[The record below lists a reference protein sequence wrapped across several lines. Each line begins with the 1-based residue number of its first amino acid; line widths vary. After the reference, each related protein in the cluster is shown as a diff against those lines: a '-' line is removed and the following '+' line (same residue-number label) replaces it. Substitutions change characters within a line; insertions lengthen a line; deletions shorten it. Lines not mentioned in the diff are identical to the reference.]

1 MKTTIKKVLC
11 VLLAAVLLAAAAC
24 LSSCNKNGSATSTD
38 ASAGTAKSD
47 NKKNK
52 DEADAPV
59 YPSEYGEH
67 ITLSADNTSPAP
79 GDTVTVTLHM
89 EGIANIASFDV
100 LLTSSD
106 NAYVQS
112 FVEKDVG
119 EFYTNLAEVDGGVN
133 FGAYVAE
140 TYSVEALDMVTVSYT
155 VADDAK
161 PGDQLKFEAKFSL
174 FDIGKTPEGEE
185 TERFEDQF
193 TVAPLILTVQNRN
206 QVQTETETQGR

>member
-1 MKTTIKKVLC
+1 MKTTFKKVLC
-11 VLLAAVLLAAAAC
+11 VLLSAVLLAAAAC
-24 LSSCNKNGSATSTD
+24 LSSCNKDGSATATD
-38 ASAGTAKSD
+38 ARSSNSAKSD
-47 NKKNK
+47 KKKNN
-52 DEADAPV
+52 DEADTPMD
-59 YPSEYGEH
+59 PSEYGEH
-67 ITLSADNTSPAP
+67 ITLTADNTSPAP

-119 EFYTNLAEVDGGVN
+119 EFYTSLAEVDGGVN

-140 TYSVEALDMVTVSYT
+140 TYTVEALDMVTVSYT

-161 PGDQLKFEAKFSL
+161 PGDELKFEAKFSL
-174 FDIGKTPEGEE
+174 FDIGKTPEGEK

-193 TVAPLILTVQNRN
+193 TVAPLILTVQD
-206 QVQTETETQGR
+206 QVQTETESQGR